1 MGVEGKLKVNQSQLR
16 GGSWGR
22 FQEKPHLLNW
32 PGEEGG
38 GQSNTQSGDT
48 QCNLMTFKSDLR
60 PQMLR
65 TSVTTSKQKEH
76 RIYKRSTQNKIS
88 KKYICENLPT
98 ISSLAS
104 VGSGINLCLMPRN
117 PRNLEGIHNFSVL
130 VSFRWFVEWKC
141 EVHMYV
147 L

>member
-1 MGVEGKLKVNQSQLR
+1 MREISRETTFAKLT
-16 GGSWGR
+16 GR
-22 FQEKPHLLNW
+22 R
-32 PGEEGG
+32 GG

-117 PRNLEGIHNFSVL
+117 PRESIILRIDRVF
-130 VSFRWFVEWKC
+130 
-141 EVHMYV
+141 
-147 L
+147 